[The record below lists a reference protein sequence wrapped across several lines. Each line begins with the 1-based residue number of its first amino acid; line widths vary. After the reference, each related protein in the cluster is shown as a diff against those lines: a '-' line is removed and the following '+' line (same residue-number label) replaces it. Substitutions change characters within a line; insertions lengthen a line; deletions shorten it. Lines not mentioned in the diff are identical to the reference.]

1 MSGCTSW
8 PRMCPNGSAGWPILS
23 WLYFLL
29 RLFLYNLWSIFNLA
43 LIHFNLALLFF
54 CLVFL
59 LLLLFF
65 VDIFWV
71 VFFKFP
77 LGNTRIY
84 YIFVRSFSGDVWG
97 SFSGYNNIVID
108 NKPRLIRN
116 GLIRVAFYLAII
128 NSTLS
133 SMKTGCLGSNWG
145 SAWNWVSAWLRIGDW
160 CFLVVFEPETGLIM
174 LLVFVSCKH
183 FLT

>member
-23 WLYFLL
+23 RLYFLL
-29 RLFLYNLWSIFNLA
+29 SLFLFNLRSIFYLA

-59 LLLLFF
+59 LLLLIFI
-65 VDIFWV
+65 DIFWV

-77 LGNTRIY
+77 LGNNRIY
-84 YIFVRSFSGDVWG
+84 YIFVRSFSGDVWS

-133 SMKTGCLGSNWG
+133 SMKTGCLGSDWG

-174 LLVFVSCKH
+174 LL
-183 FLT
+183 LW